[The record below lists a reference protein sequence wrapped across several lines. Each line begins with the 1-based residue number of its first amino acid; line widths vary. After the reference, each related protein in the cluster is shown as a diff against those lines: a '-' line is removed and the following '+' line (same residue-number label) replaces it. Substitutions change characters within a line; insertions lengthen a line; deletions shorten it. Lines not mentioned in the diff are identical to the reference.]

1 MQLFRVAPVEDMAQ
15 FPEGTLHSM
24 RIRTLAT
31 ISIGLLSAACQ
42 GSYSQNTPS
51 AAAPAYGNMSLSA
64 SAACTDYGFRA
75 GTTSFEQC
83 VGRERQARAAGRVN
97 RDYAAAQLTAD
108 ARTAC
113 SSYGLIVA
121 TASYD
126 RCVSREVDARS
137 WRAEAAAPTTTYYT
151 DPNGYRV
158 DAQGYRVDAY
168 GHRIAAQGPYTQAG
182 SQAYA
187 GQSVPPY
194 RMDQYN
200 NRVDAEGYRVDSTGQ
215 RMPVQGPYYTS
226 APQAYSYSS
235 QTVSRDEFGYRYDA
249 QGNRIDA
256 TGRIVA
262 VSANRY

>member
-1 MQLFRVAPVEDMAQ
+1 MQLFRVAPVEGMAQ

-51 AAAPAYGNMSLSA
+51 AAGPAYGNMSLSA

-75 GTTSFEQC
+75 GTTSFDQC
-83 VGRERQARAAGRVN
+83 VAQERQARAAGRVN
-97 RDYAAAQLTAD
+97 RDYAAAQLSAD
-108 ARTAC
+108 ARAAC
-113 SSYGLIVA
+113 SSYGLVAA

-137 WRAEAAAPTTTYYT
+137 WRAEAAAPATSYST
-151 DPNGYRV
+151 DQYGYRV

-182 SQAYA
+182 TQAYA
-187 GQSVPPY
+187 GQAVPPY
-194 RMDQYN
+194 RLDQYN

-215 RMPVQGPYYTS
+215 RMPVQGPYYSS
-226 APQAYSYSS
+226 APQAYSS

-262 VSANRY
+262 VPANRY